1 MTNPTIVYPVKME
14 HGWNFSI
21 PGLKMMVK
29 SEVDF
34 FFWIPL
40 CISHFL
46 LEEKLRNI
54 LAETI
59 KSTCFDQDDNVSVA
73 TTNVTNSILEE
84 IEEFSDD
91 DDFESE

>member
-1 MTNPTIVYPVKME
+1 VADAQILIENYKLGSEIPCDEKN
-14 HGWNFSI
+14 GWYKR
-21 PGLKMMVK
+21 G
-29 SEVDF
+29 
-34 FFWIPL
+34 
-40 CISHFL
+40 

-91 DDFESE
+91 DFESE

>member
-1 MTNPTIVYPVKME
+1 M
-14 HGWNFSI
+14 
-21 PGLKMMVK
+21 
-29 SEVDF
+29 
-34 FFWIPL
+34 
-40 CISHFL
+40 
-46 LEEKLRNI
+46 RNI

-91 DDFESE
+91 DFESE